1 MILST
6 LNSVETIATTP
17 TKNKVSTASK
27 SDEIAHHHW
36 EEWKDSAVDDEI
48 IRLNVRTIYDAREID
63 KILGRNTTRKWKH
76 SGDLIPAWCASGIDP
91 LTDEATLQGVQV
103 KPDNTPVNKDGKPQK
118 YIGASGME
126 AAPLFLRTVMEAYWK
141 SIIDDILKFV
151 IITEGAKKAAA
162 GLSAGYPTIS
172 IPGVTTCRKRG
183 RLHPLLELFAVLG
196 RTFYLCFD
204 NDILYKKTVQDGL
217 MGLAK
222 ELAARGSKV
231 MVIKLPPGDAKGMD
245 DYLSLHGKEAFD
257 KLISSSSTFEEWK
270 EELAEL
276 QLEPDDDEPKSK
288 IAMNFEIIK
297 EAWGDSL
304 RYNTLKKEIEF
315 NGFPIEIEHL
325 KLLIGLQ
332 FPINIAKDDAFM
344 IVEYIAKQNSYSP
357 VIDYLDEVEAKFPDI
372 DTSFLD
378 GLAKLFFGTADPL
391 HAKYLKNFL
400 VASVARA
407 RNPGCWMDCALL
419 LFGKQGIRKS
429 TFWRTLYGDDF
440 FSDDLG
446 NSSDKDERMKMH
458 RFWCLEWSEFE
469 TVYKH
474 KDVETLKAFLA
485 RKHETFRTPYDRL
498 PKDYKRS
505 CLFVGTTNKEEILQD
520 PTGSRRFWIIPVSRN
535 IPVEEAQKLRDRIWA
550 AANALYKSG
559 YSYRLTDE
567 EDAMREIQNEQ
578 YEAVDPWEEIIAPL
592 VENRQYVT
600 LNDVYDLLAI
610 EIAQR
615 DIRNKNRITSVL
627 RRLNCEPDRIKV
639 SGKWVRIWK
648 EKNNFQKS
656 SGSSGS
662 NEKSTSETI
671 APQDSQADP
680 VENGVVD
687 QVRHDTSLKSDPLE
701 DVRVEIPLSQ
711 CHSNGSSDFKPQKSS
726 KIEIPLSQA
735 HSKDFSPS
743 DPLDPADLDKN
754 PISSEN
760 NSVQS
765 ESTAESVSDNSA
777 ACPEKCDYYKEF
789 NIKPVAFKLDSD
801 FGTVQVSAEPYH
813 RFKNG
818 QSKIYL
824 RFEMPDGQ
832 TLGKTIKAITDK
844 KTLPRFAQETGVVQ
858 RWEEEIKAAFTPKI
872 ENPGFKFKIRKLG
885 FDDYEWIY
893 GCTLKSIP
901 NPPATTQFTF
911 TTSKGTI
918 LTSHL
923 GEFEEM

>member
-1 MILST
+1 MISVDNTNTIST
-6 LNSVETIATTP
+6 KSPASTTLEFDTIA
-17 TKNKVSTASK
+17 S
-27 SDEIAHHHW
+27 HHW
-36 EEWKDSAVDDEI
+36 DEWKESAVSDDI
-48 IRLNVRTIYDAREID
+48 IRLNVKSIYDAREID

-76 SGDLIPAWCASGIDP
+76 SNDLIPAWYASGIDP

-103 KPDNTPVNKDGKPQK
+103 KPDNTPINKDGKPQK

-126 AAPLFLRTVMEAYWK
+126 TAPLFLRTTIEAYWK
-141 SIIDDILKFV
+141 SIIDDILQFV

-172 IPGVTTCRKRG
+172 IPGVSTCRKKG

-231 MVIKLPPGDAKGMD
+231 MIIKLPPGDAKGMD

-257 KLISSSSTFEEWK
+257 KLIASASTFEEYK

-276 QLEPDDDEPKSK
+276 QLEPDEDEPKSK
-288 IAMNFEIIK
+288 IAMNFQIIN

-304 RYNTLKKEIEF
+304 RYNILKKEIEF
-315 NGFPIEIEHL
+315 NGFPIDVEHL

-344 IVEYIAKQNSYSP
+344 IVEYIAKQNAYSP

-378 GLAKLFFGTADPL
+378 GLAKLFFGTSDPL

-505 CLFVGTTNKEEILQD
+505 CLFVGTTNKEEILHD
-520 PTGSRRFWIIPVSRN
+520 PTGSRRFWIIPVSRV
-535 IPVEEAQKLRDRIWA
+535 IPTEEALKLRDRIWA
-550 AANALYKSG
+550 AANALYKAG

-592 VENRQYVT
+592 IENRHYVT

-610 EIAQR
+610 EISQR

-639 SGKWVRIWK
+639 SGKWVRIWR
-648 EKNNFQKS
+648 EKNNFNNFQKS

-662 NEKSTSETI
+662 DENSTAETTTQ
-671 APQDSQADP
+671 QDSQPDP
-680 VENGVVD
+680 VENRVVD
-687 QVRHDTSLKSDPLE
+687 QVRHDTSSKTDPVE
-701 DVRVEIPLSQ
+701 EVKIEIPLSQ
-711 CHSNGSSDFKPQKSS
+711 CHSKGFGDFQPQKSS
-726 KIEIPLSQA
+726 EKEIPLSQA
-735 HSKDFSPS
+735 HSKASSHS
-743 DPLDPADLDKN
+743 DPLDPADPLLLEKK
-754 PISSEN
+754 EN
-760 NSVQS
+760 LEEDFNYGDRVKLLTDCHKY
-765 ESTAESVSDNSA
+765 TAGTEMTVYAVGHHSLKLIPLGVVPRDVSDKKFTNRLKDQV
-777 ACPEKCDYYKEF
+777 EK
-789 NIKPVAFKLDSD
+789 
-801 FGTVQVSAEPYH
+801 
-813 RFKNG
+813 
-818 QSKIYL
+818 
-824 RFEMPDGQ
+824 
-832 TLGKTIKAITDK
+832 
-844 KTLPRFAQETGVVQ
+844 LPRIASPIEISADVVY
-858 RWEEEIKAAFTPKI
+858 WHEESRR
-872 ENPGFKFKIRKLG
+872 KFKVVKTFKSAKTCQGYFEREIEMDKLKWS
-885 FDDYEWIY
+885 D
-893 GCTLKSIP
+893 
-901 NPPATTQFTF
+901 
-911 TTSKGTI
+911 
-918 LTSHL
+918 LTEL
-923 GEFEEM
+923 R